1 LALKKLQSWNFDD
14 KNNFFGDQLKEIV
27 ETVDFR
33 VFLEIRKV
41 FEDFLESQEVIN
53 YLFLE
58 VLVAD
63 QFKVFLFLE
72 IRQLEH
78 FNSN

>member
-27 ETVDFR
+27 KTVDFG

-63 QFKVFLFLE
+63 QFEVFLFLE